1 MLRRNEEK
9 EFEARVCK
17 HNCVGGSAN
26 ICNARKSGVEIE
38 RERKNEKARERGK
51 KEREKGASA
60 INPRGRRVFQRLDL
74 VIVET
79 RKATEQTFPADCTG
93 VSLPL
98 RLLLFVYYNLDT
110 IISLSSS
117 HPSRPR

>member
-9 EFEARVCK
+9 ELEARVCK

-26 ICNARKSGVEIE
+26 ICNARKSGVERE
-38 RERKNEKARERGK
+38 RERKNEKAREEGK
-51 KEREKGASA
+51 KEKGASA
-60 INPRGRRVFQRLDL
+60 INPRGRRVFRRLDL

-79 RKATEQTFPADCTG
+79 RKVTEQTFPADCTG